1 MKEWKTLRGRCVL
14 SVCGWGKLR
23 VFWLW
28 IPFWLLNTS
37 TTLFGLPKRC
47 TVAELL
53 HIASDSDNDSVH
65 IGIILLCEVL
75 ASSLLNM
82 HECLKW
88 ILEDPTPHHPYP
100 PPAPSPS
107 LSNYII
113 IFLSIKIQMHNLNI
127 WQQQAEREAFCSAAG
142 SKVAFDERR
151 MLNWHCCGKKKKK
164 AKENNKRK
172 TILQN
177 FPPCEIWRHYFK
189 SVTQKHID
197 RYEISS
203 KVTARLHQVEAQPCV
218 GKHLSICGC
227 FTQLYLS

>member
-1 MKEWKTLRGRCVL
+1 MNVWNE
-14 SVCGWGKLR
+14 
-23 VFWLW
+23 FWR
-28 IPFWLLNTS
+28 IPLL
-37 TTLFGLPKRC
+37 TTRTP
-47 TVAELL
+47 LL
-53 HIASDSDNDSVH
+53 
-65 IGIILLCEVL
+65 
-75 ASSLLNM
+75 
-82 HECLKW
+82 
-88 ILEDPTPHHPYP
+88 P

-197 RYEISS
+197 RYEIFS

>member
-164 AKENNKRK
+164 KQKK
-172 TILQN
+172 TIKEKQ
-177 FPPCEIWRHYFK
+177 
-189 SVTQKHID
+189 
-197 RYEISS
+197 SS
-203 KVTARLHQVEAQPCV
+203 KIFPHVKFDGTTSKVWHRNILTDVKYSARLQRGCTRW
-218 GKHLSICGC
+218 KHSLASASTCQSVVVSLSYI
-227 FTQLYLS
+227 